1 MTSELTS
8 EQIIWLSKSYI
19 HGIMI
24 YDLLYQSYEGG
35 EIMFCPNCGT
45 KNEDEALFCGNC
57 GTRLVIDVPQETPVQ
72 GSEPAEPEETPEQE
86 SVPAE
91 SEATPVQESAPAEPE
106 SAPVQESVPVQPQ
119 QTFGQQPVNNKPAR
133 FPKGIIAIV
142 AAGVA
147 VIAAIIIFVC
157 VGKNV
162 TDYKKT
168 AKQYVKAVA
177 ECEWN
182 DAYSLI
188 NLPDGEFLTKEA
200 FINVHADATG
210 EKVEKMA
217 ADDIVSTYSKM
228 PGNKAVKVGYIT
240 DSGMQYDDV
249 YLTVAKKNYM
259 LFFKKYKVSAE
270 NLVVK
275 DVTIKIPKGL
285 TLYINDVIVGDGYK
299 SDASKNGN
307 GSSDEYV
314 IPYLFNGK
322 NNIKVTGEFIEDY
335 TTQLYAAHDEDT
347 FTVGTYNA
355 KYVNSKLEE
364 LKTQARTDV
373 DAIVNA
379 VQAKK
384 DYSAIA
390 DRVCKEEKKNI
401 ESAYKNIYDSYNDKY
416 KTVSDLKISK
426 FTASI
431 ADTSFRVDS
440 DDGCPVIK
448 VSIKLGYTYKIQY
461 SGSNKAN
468 DKNNNNNSAYI
479 YYKYEDGKWKINSM
493 YLGFGFY

>member
-1 MTSELTS
+1 
-8 EQIIWLSKSYI
+8 
-19 HGIMI
+19 
-24 YDLLYQSYEGG
+24 
-35 EIMFCPNCGT
+35 
-45 KNEDEALFCGNC
+45 
-57 GTRLVIDVPQETPVQ
+57 
-72 GSEPAEPEETPEQE
+72 
-86 SVPAE
+86 
-91 SEATPVQESAPAEPE
+91 
-106 SAPVQESVPVQPQ
+106 
-119 QTFGQQPVNNKPAR
+119 
-133 FPKGIIAIV
+133 
-142 AAGVA
+142 
-147 VIAAIIIFVC
+147 
-157 VGKNV
+157 
-162 TDYKKT
+162 
-168 AKQYVKAVA
+168 
-177 ECEWN
+177 
-182 DAYSLI
+182 
-188 NLPDGEFLTKEA
+188 
-200 FINVHADATG
+200 
-210 EKVEKMA
+210 MA

-240 DSGMQYDDV
+240 DSGMQYNDV
-249 YLTVAKKNYM
+249 YLTVANKHYM

-275 DVTIKIPKGL
+275 DVTIKVPKGL

-373 DAIVNA
+373 DAIINA

-461 SGSNKAN
+461 SGSDKAN